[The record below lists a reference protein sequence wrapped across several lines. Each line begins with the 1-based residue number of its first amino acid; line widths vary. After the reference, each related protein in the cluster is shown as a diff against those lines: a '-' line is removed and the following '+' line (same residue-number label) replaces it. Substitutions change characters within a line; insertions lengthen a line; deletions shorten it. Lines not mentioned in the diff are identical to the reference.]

1 MKNTRASRGGPDEE
15 TEPRHPEHPR
25 AWLGAMAQDEKPRVH
40 LSELLAKFDT
50 AMLVTRTADGR
61 LRARPLSFA
70 GELEGRL
77 YFSTSADSPKVAE
90 LQNEPRVAITMQ
102 DSLRYVSVSGLAEI
116 REDRGLVDRLWRESW
131 RVWFPS
137 GKSDPTLRILSVEPE
152 AAEYWEQ
159 SGARGLTHLPEM
171 VKAYATGTKPASGAS
186 SDNVKVPI
194 EKPPRGRS

>member
-1 MKNTRASRGGPDEE
+1 M
-15 TEPRHPEHPR
+15 EPRE
-25 AWLGAMAQDEKPRVH
+25 H
-40 LSELLAKFDT
+40 LSELLEKFDT

-102 DSLRYVSVSGLAEI
+102 DSLRYVSISGLAEV
-116 REDRGLVDRLWRESW
+116 RDDRGLVARLWRESW
-131 RVWFPS
+131 RIWFPS

-152 AAEYWEQ
+152 AAEYWDQ
-159 SGARGLTHLPEM
+159 SGPRGLKHLAEM
-171 VKAYATGTKPASGAS
+171 VTAYATGSTPASGVS
-186 SDNVKVPI
+186 SDNAKVPI
-194 EKPPRGRS
+194 EKPPRGRA